1 MAAGVACGG
10 AAVGDADGC
19 MEAVAEEVLWS
30 RPGLSELCV
39 GGAVPAGS
47 GGEGFVS
54 GADGGVAV
62 SVGVLCRADG
72 LAAPLGGGLAPV
84 VDFYGR
90 ATHVL
95 AAPDGVWVTAAAGE
109 VDEGDDA
116 VFSVRVRAAP
126 QEDLVVA
133 LSVVDS
139 PVGDFVDPG
148 AAPCVQGADPADP
161 APAGCGVVVTILAGD
176 TEAELAVPTLD
187 DGVVEPD
194 GSVTVRVEPGVDYSV
209 GSPSSAAVVVADD
222 DVPEVTLSA
231 GPDPDVEEGAAAVFS
246 LSVDQAPLEDLVV
259 ALSVSE
265 IGDFVASGGL
275 GARAVTVAKGDT
287 EVRFSVATVDD
298 GVDEADGSVTA
309 TVEPGGGYVVGS
321 PSSAVVKVADDDVP
335 TVTVT
340 AGSGVEEGAAAVF
353 TLSVEQ
359 AALADLDVNLT
370 VSESGGFVTSGE
382 LGDRT
387 ATIAKGATSV
397 VVSVA
402 TVDDGVDKA
411 HGSVTVAVAAGS
423 GYTAG
428 SSATVAVADD
438 EVPEVAVAAKA
449 AAVAE
454 GDPAVFVFSV
464 SPVPGAD
471 LVVAPVLSVV
481 GKVLD
486 SGSPPPESV
495 TLAAGASEAEFSVE
509 TEDDG
514 DVEDSGKVTVTVD
527 DAAVRYADA
536 GFGGEAVAGDPASAT
551 VEVADDD
558 NVTVTVTAVGAAV
571 AEGVAA
577 VFTVAANEKVLSDLE
592 VSVSVAQSGLF
603 VAAGELGTRSLT
615 IAKDTSSVQLKVPT
629 VDDELD
635 EADGSVTVTVL
646 DDPVKSRPLLGLWEP
661 DYSVG
666 NPSSDVVAVADDDA
680 AAVTITAGPDVVEG
694 QDAVFTL
701 TAAQEPTGDLKVKLR
716 VSQTGAVVRSGHLRE
731 RTVTIAKGTT
741 EAQIRVPTR
750 QDGSAGTDATVTAE
764 LVPGSVTGGGAHG
777 GGFQVGRPRTA
788 TVGVGDNGL
797 AVTIDA
803 AADTVVAG
811 APAVFALTATK
822 APSEDLEV
830 TLSVTGS
837 GGVADPD
844 DLGERTVTVAKGTT
858 GARLAVATVAGG
870 QPVTGAVSAT
880 IGAVGGDTFAIGSP
894 RTATVRV
901 TDGATVTITAPRGN
915 IYQRED
921 AVFTLTTDTAVPA
934 DLRVTVDVTT
944 SGRSVL
950 RQSRQKGTHVY
961 TIPKG
966 QTTLTI
972 RIGTRNTRG
981 DGAITVTVM
990 PRSHYTVGSPNSAT
1004 VNAELVIVESPLNCW
1019 QLEPYKA
1026 LRLVSEV
1033 VGWVKCK
1040 HSISAP
1046 WPGDV
1051 EYELETLTEPVGGN
1065 PHWRSRNPKSSGM
1078 AVHGPSCDTPGVDY
1092 AIRSSDYHPPL
1103 EGDYREEALGETLL
1117 LFTFD
1122 VCNDGLDERYEI
1134 AELRLNLLVNGLWR
1148 HTVTGFAVRDW

>member
-19 MEAVAEEVLWS
+19 MEAVASEVLWS
-30 RPGLSELCV
+30 RPGLSELCD

-72 LAAPLGGGLAPV
+72 LAAPLGGGLVPV

-109 VDEGDDA
+109 VAEGDYA

-126 QEDLVVA
+126 QEDLVVG
-133 LSVVDS
+133 LSVADS
-139 PVGDFVDPG
+139 PAGDFVDAG

-161 APAGCGVVVTILAGD
+161 PPTGCDVVVTILAGA
-176 TEAELAVPTLD
+176 TEAVLEVPTLG
-187 DGVVEPD
+187 DGLVEPD

-209 GSPSSAAVVVADD
+209 GSPSSASVVVADD
-222 DVPEVTLSA
+222 DVPTVTVTA
-231 GPDPDVEEGAAAVFS
+231 GPDVEEGAAAVFS
-246 LSVDQAPLEDLVV
+246 LSVDQAPLEDLAV

-275 GARAVTVAKGDT
+275 GARTVTIAAGASSGVLR
-287 EVRFSVATVDD
+287 VLTVDD
-298 GVDEADGSVTA
+298 RVDEADGSVTA
-309 TVEPGGGYVVGS
+309 AVARGVGYSVGS
-321 PSSAVVKVADDDVP
+321 PSSASVAVSDDDVP
-335 TVTVT
+335 TVAVV
-340 AGSGVEEGAAAVF
+340 AGPAVVEGTDPEAVF
-353 TLSVEQ
+353 TVRARQALLSDLVV
-359 AALADLDVNLT
+359 ALDVSATGNFVAPGDLGRRT
-370 VSESGGFVTSGE
+370 V
-382 LGDRT
+382 
-387 ATIAKGATSV
+387 TIAEGDTEAV
-397 VVSVA
+397 WRVA
-402 TVDDGVDKA
+402 IVDDALDEA
-411 HGSVTVAVAAGS
+411 HGSVTVEVKAGS
-423 GYTAG
+423 GYTDG

-438 EVPEVAVAAKA
+438 EE
-449 AAVAE
+449 
-454 GDPAVFVFSV
+454 PAVTVTAGPDVVEGKPAEFVFSV
-464 SPVPGAD
+464 SPVPGSP
-471 LVVAPVLSVV
+471 LVVVPTLSVV

-486 SGSPPPESV
+486 SGSPPPSSV
-495 TLAAGASEAEFSVE
+495 TFAAGASSASFRVA
-509 TEDDG
+509 TDDDG
-514 DVEDSGKVTVTVD
+514 DVEDSGSVTVTVD
-527 DAAVRYADA
+527 DAAVRYEDADFA
-536 GFGGEAVAGDPASAT
+536 GDAVAGDPSSAT

-558 NVTVTVTAVGAAV
+558 NVTVTVTAEAAAV
-571 AEGVAA
+571 TEGAPA
-577 VFTVAANEKVLSDLE
+577 VFTVAADHTVLSDLE
-592 VSVSVAQSGLF
+592 VSVSVAPIGDF
-603 VAAGELGTRSLT
+603 VEAGQLGTKSVT
-615 IAKDTSSVQLKVPT
+615 IAKGTTSVQFSVPT
-629 VDDELD
+629 VDDRVD

-646 DDPVKSRPLLGLWEP
+646 DDPQKSRLLLGLPEP

-666 NPSSDVVAVADDDA
+666 SPKEATVAVADDDE

-694 QDAVFTL
+694 EDAVFTL
-701 TAAQEPTGDLKVKLR
+701 TAARAPTEDLKVRLR
-716 VSQTGAVVRSGHLRE
+716 FSQTGTVVRSGDLRE
-731 RTVTIAKGTT
+731 RTVTIAKGAT
-741 EAQIRVPTR
+741 EAQLRVPTR
-750 QDGSAGTDATVTAE
+750 QDGTAGTDATVTAE
-764 LVPGSVTGGGAHG
+764 LVLGSVTGGGAHG

-803 AADTVVAG
+803 VADTVVAG
-811 APAVFALTATK
+811 TPAVFALTAAK

-844 DLGERTVTVAKGTT
+844 DLGARTVTVVQGTT
-858 GARLAVATVAGG
+858 GARLAVATVDDG
-870 QPVTGAVSAT
+870 QPDGAVTAT

-901 TDGATVTITAPRGN
+901 TDGATVTITAPQGD
-915 IYQRED
+915 ILQRQD
-921 AVFTLTTDTAVPA
+921 AVFTLAADTAAPA
-934 DLRVTVDVTT
+934 DLRVTVDVAT
-944 SGRSVL
+944 SGASVL
-950 RQSRQKGTHVY
+950 RQSSQKGTHVY
-961 TIPKG
+961 TIPRG
-966 QTTLTI
+966 QTTRTI
-972 RIGTRNTRG
+972 RISTRNAKG

-990 PRSHYTVGSPNSAT
+990 PRSHYTVGSPDSAT
-1004 VNAELVIVESPLNCW
+1004 VNAELVILESPLNCW
-1019 QLEPYKA
+1019 QLEPYKD

-1033 VGWVKCK
+1033 VGWAKCK

-1051 EYELETLTEPVGGN
+1051 AYELETLTEPVRGRTV
-1065 PHWRSRNPKSSGM
+1065 WRRRNPRDAGM

-1103 EGDYREEALGETLL
+1103 EGNYREEALGETVL

-1122 VCNDGLDERYEI
+1122 ICNDGLDERYEI
-1134 AELRLNLLVNGLWR
+1134 AEMRLHLMVNGLWR
-1148 HTVTGFAVRDW
+1148 HTTTGFAIRDW